1 MKFLFGRSFLQ
12 VLFRKMY
19 HYSLKGMNYNL
30 VGSGEKNVLK
40 KVLAGTEDT
49 EVVIIDAGANVGQ
62 FANMALSLISEK
74 GRVYSFEPAADTF
87 QKLEANIKDSRV
99 IKVNKGLGD
108 EEKQIVLY
116 SSQPGSTIASV
127 FQRNI
132 SGELQT
138 DHETIQITTLDLF
151 ADKLNLEYIHFLKV
165 DVEGADLDVLKGA
178 KRLLKNRKIKFIQF
192 EFGGTQIAPRVFL
205 RDFYELLE
213 KDYSLYW
220 VLSDGLQNIEQYS
233 EHYEIFSYANYLAI
247 LKDR

>member
-1 MKFLFGRSFLQ
+1 MKFIYGRTFLQ
-12 VLFRKMY
+12 GFFQKM
-19 HYSLKGMNYNL
+19 HFFALKGMNYNL

-40 KVLAGTEDT
+40 KVLAGTEDKAII
-49 EVVIIDAGANVGQ
+49 IIDAGANVGQ
-62 FANMALSLISEK
+62 FADMALSLIPK
-74 GRVYSFEPAADTF
+74 KARIYSFEPSANTF
-87 QKLEANIKDSRV
+87 QKLEANIQDSRV

-116 SSQPGSTIASV
+116 SSQTGSTTASV

-138 DHETIQITTLDLF
+138 DHEKIQITTLDLF
-151 ADKLNLEYIHFLKV
+151 AAEIGLEEIHFLKV

-213 KDYSLYW
+213 RDYCLYR
-220 VLSDGLQNIEQYS
+220 VLSDGLQNIEPYS

-247 LKDR
+247 LKER